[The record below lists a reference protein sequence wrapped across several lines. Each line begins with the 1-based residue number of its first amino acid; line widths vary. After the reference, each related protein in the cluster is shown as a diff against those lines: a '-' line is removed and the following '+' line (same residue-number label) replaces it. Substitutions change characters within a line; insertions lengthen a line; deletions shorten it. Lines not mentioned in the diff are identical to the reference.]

1 MKIKAGGRTNKI
13 VRTFEKNTLMPVK
26 LNLSVKAETAKR
38 IKHFAARNK
47 TTVSK
52 LAEDQFDKLT
62 KKPKAKGKTF
72 AATYAG
78 TLTHH
83 IPDINVAKDEY
94 LKEKYGI

>member
-1 MKIKAGGRTNKI
+1 MA
-13 VRTFEKNTLMPVK
+13 VK

-38 IKHFAARNK
+38 IKHFAAKNN

-52 LAEDQFDKLT
+52 IAEDQFEKLT
-62 KKPKAKGKTF
+62 QKPKLKGKTF
-72 AATYAG
+72 ADKYAG

-83 IPDINVAKDEY
+83 IPDIDVAKDEY